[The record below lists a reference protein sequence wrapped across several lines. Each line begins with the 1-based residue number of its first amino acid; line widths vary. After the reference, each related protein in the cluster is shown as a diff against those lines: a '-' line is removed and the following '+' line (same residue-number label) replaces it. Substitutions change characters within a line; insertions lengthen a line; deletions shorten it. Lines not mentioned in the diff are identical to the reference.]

1 MNEEE
6 QNEVDNNMNEEQ
18 ENEVD
23 NIMNEELEN
32 VEEGNQLQS
41 PRRSRK
47 RSRNNVFIVTP
58 TRKKKK
64 L

>member
-41 PRRSRK
+41 PRRSR
-47 RSRNNVFIVTP
+47 NNVFIVTP